1 MAPITFFTCEEND
14 TFNQVPQVLNLTFFF
29 KLKNVSKKRFV
40 ALDTSVQDYVESL
53 ERKNTKEKTKRDV
66 KLLEEV
72 LRNEKSDKR
81 EVHTK

>member
-1 MAPITFFTCEEND
+1 M
-14 TFNQVPQVLNLTFFF
+14 
-29 KLKNVSKKRFV
+29 SKKRFV